1 MSYGCN
7 VEVIAQA
14 VLYGCQ
20 RWCFA
25 YRVAI
30 LPHWPRCVE
39 APECFA
45 YRTRVFGTSAYSA
58 AQGSAD
64 AQFSLGLMCAVG
76 RGVEVNEGRA
86 YKFLGE
92 TVASWGG
99 PVWAKKLVLRFCIAC
114 CGNSLHPR
122 VSLLVEFPF
131 WSSCLSFIVHFWFV
145 L

>member
-86 YKFLGE
+86 CELFAE
-92 TVASWGG
+92 AAARCRG
-99 PVWAKKLVLRFCIAC
+99 PVWTAGLVLTSCTAC
-114 CGNSLHPR
+114 CASCLRGG
-122 VSLLVEFPF
+122 VSLPVE
-131 WSSCLSFIVHFWFV
+131 LSF
-145 L
+145 